1 MECIIYISIYIYM
14 YIYYIYIYKLPHP
27 RTGYIQGQEMFLA
40 LSADK
45 KTRTYDKPP
54 SLPIEP

>member
-1 MECIIYISIYIYM
+1 M
-14 YIYYIYIYKLPHP
+14 YIYYIYIYIYKLPHP